1 MAEFEFS
8 SNSYLFTLI
17 TTRKQACIIQS
28 YATKCLALLFCVQ
41 VQEPTMSDK
50 SPSVSRRSLFAG
62 AATVGA
68 VAAATSVLPTVV
80 KNCLPQRLPCPSLS
94 VGAVTA

>member
-1 MAEFEFS
+1 
-8 SNSYLFTLI
+8 
-17 TTRKQACIIQS
+17 
-28 YATKCLALLFCVQ
+28 
-41 VQEPTMSDK
+41 MSDK

-80 KNCLPQRLPCPSLS
+80 KNHMPAAAPALPKPERGGGYSLS
-94 VGAVTA
+94 EHVQRYYKTTRV